1 MTTEGKAGAGPGLT
15 DTQQMMYAFGDAR
28 RPNLETAKLLETVV
42 LSQMTEIIQRAA
54 RVSAQRG
61 QRVLQ
66 LESLLFLMRNS
77 PVKLQ
82 RLMKCLKAKDET
94 RKTRAVAEGEI
105 EDVGAGGGRSVYVRA
120 RSFLD
125 SLDESG
131 RLVAAVN
138 EDYFDEVYLERLVRN
153 DRVTRNMDDKRYE
166 EFCKARAVGFRGNYS
181 AQFRASMEEVV
192 AGTDMKPERAFQDLL
207 SYLAYETLGQLV
219 ELCLVV
225 RRDAER
231 DPVVRA
237 AATRSV
243 NTEYP
248 CVSIP
253 LHEGGEGKWELTGH
267 PVTPAELR
275 EVVRRL
281 QAGLQGARPLL
292 GGTRTKPPS
301 NLPLLAV

>member
-1 MTTEGKAGAGPGLT
+1 M
-15 DTQQMMYAFGDAR
+15 
-28 RPNLETAKLLETVV
+28 
-42 LSQMTEIIQRAA
+42 
-54 RVSAQRG
+54 
-61 QRVLQ
+61 
-66 LESLLFLMRNS
+66 
-77 PVKLQ
+77 
-82 RLMKCLKAKDET
+82 
-94 RKTRAVAEGEI
+94 
-105 EDVGAGGGRSVYVRA
+105 
-120 RSFLD
+120 
-125 SLDESG
+125 
-131 RLVAAVN
+131 
-138 EDYFDEVYLERLVRN
+138 
-153 DRVTRNMDDKRYE
+153 
-166 EFCKARAVGFRGNYS
+166 
-181 AQFRASMEEVV
+181 
-192 AGTDMKPERAFQDLL
+192 
-207 SYLAYETLGQLV
+207 V

-225 RRDAER
+225 RRDGER

-253 LHEGGEGKWELTGH
+253 LHVTHSCMYGLFSQHTVQEGGEGKWELTGH